1 MSAKKKKKVKKEDE
15 ITKFLLIIIPI
26 LMVVSIVISGISLY
40 KSGIRDSKKNDNNNL
55 IIREG
60 SSLYTHYN
68 NYQASKIESLI
79 KGYSINDK
87 FAMIIED
94 VYTTDNKTYMSGVI
108 KSGKVSIADIVEVS
122 GMSIDSINISIDKIL
137 VDGIS
142 VNSAYIGNRVELII
156 NDKVNVVKGQTIA
169 TKNSLITTNNI
180 EARIYL
186 YKEDEGNNTT
196 ISKELDSSINIS
208 LWDTVVSGKII
219 DIDNM
224 IRSGEYT
231 NVDILLDKDITV
243 DIGYSFK
250 IIEDNTTVGVG
261 VITKV
266 NK

>member
-1 MSAKKKKKVKKEDE
+1 MSVKKKRVKKEDE
-15 ITKFLLIIIPI
+15 ITKNLLIIIPI
-26 LMVVSIVISGISLY
+26 LMVISIVISGVSLY

-68 NYQASKIESLI
+68 NYQESKIESLI
-79 KGYSINDK
+79 KGYSVNDK

-94 VYTTDNKTYMSGVI
+94 VYTTDSKTFISGVI
-108 KSGKVSIADIVEVS
+108 KSGKVNTEDILEAS
-122 GMSIDSINISIDKIL
+122 GMSIDSIEVKINKIL
-137 VDGIS
+137 IDGIS
-142 VNSAYIGNRVELII
+142 VSSAYIGNRVELIV
-156 NDKVNVVKGQTIA
+156 NDKVNVIKGQTIA

-196 ISKELDSSINIS
+196 ISKELNSSINIS
-208 LWDTVVSGKII
+208 LWNTVVSGKII
-219 DIDNM
+219 SIDNM

-231 NVDILLDKDITV
+231 NIDILLDKDITV

-250 IIEDNTTVGVG
+250 IIEDNTTIGVG

>member
-1 MSAKKKKKVKKEDE
+1 MSVKKKKVKKEDE
-15 ITKFLLIIIPI
+15 ITKNLLIIIPI
-26 LMVVSIVISGISLY
+26 LMVISIVISGVSLY

-60 SSLYTHYN
+60 SSLYTHYI
-68 NYQASKIESLI
+68 NYQESKIESLI
-79 KGYSINDK
+79 KGYSVNDK

-94 VYTTDNKTYMSGVI
+94 VYVTDSKTYISGVI
-108 KSGKVSIADIVEVS
+108 KSGKVNTGDILEVS
-122 GMSIDSINISIDKIL
+122 GMSIDSIEVKINKIL
-137 VDGIS
+137 VDGVS
-142 VNSAYIGNRVELII
+142 VSSAYIGNRVELII
-156 NDKVNVVKGQTIA
+156 NDKVNVIKGQTIA
-169 TKNSLITTNNI
+169 TKDSLITSNDIT
-180 EARIYL
+180 ARIYL

-196 ISKELDSSINIS
+196 ISKELDSNINIS
-208 LWDTVVSGKII
+208 LWDTVINGKIVY
-219 DIDNM
+219 IDNM

-250 IIEDNTTVGVG
+250 IIEDNTIIGVG

>member
-1 MSAKKKKKVKKEDE
+1 MSVKKKRVKKEDE
-15 ITKFLLIIIPI
+15 ITKTLLIIIPI
-26 LMVVSIVISGISLY
+26 IMVISIVISGVSLY

-68 NYQASKIESLI
+68 NYQESKIESLI
-79 KGYSINDK
+79 KGYSVNDK

-94 VYTTDNKTYMSGVI
+94 VYTTDSKTFISGVI
-108 KSGKVSIADIVEVS
+108 KSGKVNTEDILEAS
-122 GMSIDSINISIDKIL
+122 GMSIDSIEVKINKIL
-137 VDGIS
+137 IDGIS
-142 VNSAYIGNRVELII
+142 VSSAYIGNRVELIV
-156 NDKVNVVKGQTIA
+156 NDKVNVIKGQTIA

-196 ISKELDSSINIS
+196 ISKELNSSINIS
-208 LWDTVVSGKII
+208 LWNTVVSGKII
-219 DIDNM
+219 SIDNM

-231 NVDILLDKDITV
+231 NIDILLDKDITV

-250 IIEDNTTVGVG
+250 IIEDNTTIGVG

>member
-1 MSAKKKKKVKKEDE
+1 MLVKKKKVKKEDE
-15 ITKFLLIIIPI
+15 ITKNLLIIIPI
-26 LMVVSIVISGISLY
+26 LMVISIIISGVSLY

-60 SSLYTHYN
+60 SSLYTHYI
-68 NYQASKIESLI
+68 NYQESKIESLI
-79 KGYSINDK
+79 KGYSVNDK

-94 VYTTDNKTYMSGVI
+94 VYTTDSKTYISGVI
-108 KSGKVSIADIVEVS
+108 KSGKVNTGDILEVS
-122 GMSIDSINISIDKIL
+122 GMSIDSIEVKINKIL

-142 VNSAYIGNRVELII
+142 VSSAYIGNRVELII
-156 NDKVNVVKGQTIA
+156 NDKVDVIKGQTIA

-180 EARIYL
+180 EVRIYL

-208 LWDTVVSGKII
+208 LWNTVVSGKII
-219 DIDNM
+219 NIDNM

-250 IIEDNTTVGVG
+250 IIEDNTIIGVG

>member
-1 MSAKKKKKVKKEDE
+1 MSVKKKRVKKEDE
-15 ITKFLLIIIPI
+15 ITKNLLIIIPI
-26 LMVVSIVISGISLY
+26 LMVISIVISGISLY

-60 SSLYTHYN
+60 SSLYTHYG
-68 NYQASKIESLI
+68 NYQESKIESLI
-79 KGYSINDK
+79 KGYSVNDK
-87 FAMIIED
+87 FAMIVED
-94 VYTTDNKTYMSGVI
+94 VYTTDSKTYISGVI
-108 KSGKVSIADIVEVS
+108 KSGKVNTGDILEVS
-122 GMSIDSINISIDKIL
+122 GMSIDSIDVKINKIL

-156 NDKVNVVKGQTIA
+156 NDKVNVIKGQTVA

-180 EARIYL
+180 ETRIYL

-196 ISKELDSSINIS
+196 ISKELNSSINIS

-219 DIDNM
+219 SIDNM

-231 NVDILLDKDITV
+231 NIDILLDKDITV

-250 IIEDNTTVGVG
+250 IIEDNTTIGVG

>member
-1 MSAKKKKKVKKEDE
+1 MSVKKKKVKKEDE
-15 ITKFLLIIIPI
+15 ITKNLLIIIPI
-26 LMVVSIVISGISLY
+26 LMVISIVISGVSLY

-60 SSLYTHYN
+60 SSLYTHYI
-68 NYQASKIESLI
+68 NYQESKIESLI
-79 KGYSINDK
+79 KGYSVNDK

-94 VYTTDNKTYMSGVI
+94 VYVTDSKTYISGVI
-108 KSGKVSIADIVEVS
+108 KSGKVNTGDILEVS
-122 GMSIDSINISIDKIL
+122 GMSIDSIEVKINKIL
-137 VDGIS
+137 IDGIS

-156 NDKVNVVKGQTIA
+156 NDKVDVIKGQTIA

-196 ISKELDSSINIS
+196 ISKELNSSINIS
-208 LWDTVVSGKII
+208 LWNTIVSGKII
-219 DIDNM
+219 NIDNM

-250 IIEDNTTVGVG
+250 IIEDNTIIGVG

>member
-1 MSAKKKKKVKKEDE
+1 MSVKKKKIKKEDE
-15 ITKFLLIIIPI
+15 ITKNLLIIIPI
-26 LMVVSIVISGISLY
+26 LMVISIVISGISLY

-60 SSLYTHYN
+60 SSLYTHYS
-68 NYQASKIESLI
+68 NYQESKIESLI
-79 KGYSINDK
+79 KGYSVNDK

-94 VYTTDNKTYMSGVI
+94 VYTTNGKIYISGVI
-108 KSGKVSIADIVEVS
+108 KSGKVNTGDILEVS
-122 GMSIDSINISIDKIL
+122 GMSIDSIDVKINKIL
-137 VDGIS
+137 VDGVS
-142 VNSAYIGNRVELII
+142 VSSAYIGNRVELII
-156 NDKVNVVKGQTIA
+156 NDKVNVIKGQTIA
-169 TKNSLITTNNI
+169 TKDSLITSNDIT
-180 EARIYL
+180 ARIYL

-196 ISKELDSSINIS
+196 ISKGLNSSINIS

-219 DIDNM
+219 SIDNM

-231 NVDILLDKDITV
+231 NIDILLDKDITV

-250 IIEDNTTVGVG
+250 IIEDNTTIGVG

>member
-1 MSAKKKKKVKKEDE
+1 MSVKKKKVKKEDE
-15 ITKFLLIIIPI
+15 ITKNLLIIIPI
-26 LMVVSIVISGISLY
+26 LMVISIVISGVSLY

-60 SSLYTHYN
+60 SSLYTQYS
-68 NYQASKIESLI
+68 NYQESKIESLI
-79 KGYSINDK
+79 KGYSVNDK

-94 VYTTDNKTYMSGVI
+94 VYTTDSKTYISGVI
-108 KSGKVSIADIVEVS
+108 KSGKVNTGDILEVS
-122 GMSIDSINISIDKIL
+122 GMSIDSIDVKINKIL
-137 VDGIS
+137 IDGIS

-156 NDKVNVVKGQTIA
+156 NDKVDVIKGQTIA
-169 TKNSLITTNNI
+169 TKNSLITTNSI
-180 EARIYL
+180 ETRIYL

-196 ISKELDSSINIS
+196 ISKELNSSINIS
-208 LWDTVVSGKII
+208 LWNTVVSGKII
-219 DIDNM
+219 NIDNM

-250 IIEDNTTVGVG
+250 IIEDNTIIGVG

>member
-1 MSAKKKKKVKKEDE
+1 MSVKKKKVKKEDE
-15 ITKFLLIIIPI
+15 ITKNLLIIIPI
-26 LMVVSIVISGISLY
+26 LMVISIVISGVSLY

-60 SSLYTHYN
+60 SSLYTYYS
-68 NYQASKIESLI
+68 NYQESKIESLI
-79 KGYSINDK
+79 KGYSVNDK

-94 VYTTDNKTYMSGVI
+94 VYTTDSKTYISGVI
-108 KSGKVSIADIVEVS
+108 KSGKVNTGDILEVS
-122 GMSIDSINISIDKIL
+122 GMSIDSVDVKINKIL

-142 VNSAYIGNRVELII
+142 VSSAYIGNRVELII
-156 NDKVNVVKGQTIA
+156 NDKVNVIKGQTIA

-231 NVDILLDKDITV
+231 NIDILLDKDITV

-250 IIEDNTTVGVG
+250 IIEDNTIIGVG

>member
-1 MSAKKKKKVKKEDE
+1 MSVKKKKVKKEDE
-15 ITKFLLIIIPI
+15 ITKNLLIIIPI
-26 LMVVSIVISGISLY
+26 LMVISIVISGVSLY

-60 SSLYTHYN
+60 SSLYTHYI
-68 NYQASKIESLI
+68 NYQESKIESLI
-79 KGYSINDK
+79 KGYSVNDK

-94 VYTTDNKTYMSGVI
+94 VYVTDSKTYISGVI
-108 KSGKVSIADIVEVS
+108 KSGKVNTGDILEVS
-122 GMSIDSINISIDKIL
+122 GMSIDSIEVKINKIL
-137 VDGIS
+137 IDGIS

-156 NDKVNVVKGQTIA
+156 NDKVDVIKGQTIA

-219 DIDNM
+219 NIDNM

-250 IIEDNTTVGVG
+250 IIEDNTIIGVG

>member
-1 MSAKKKKKVKKEDE
+1 MSVKKKKVKKEDE
-15 ITKFLLIIIPI
+15 ITKNLLIIIPI
-26 LMVVSIVISGISLY
+26 LMVISIVISGVSLY

-60 SSLYTHYN
+60 SSLYTHYG
-68 NYQASKIESLI
+68 NYQESKIESLI
-79 KGYSINDK
+79 KGYSVNDK

-94 VYTTDNKTYMSGVI
+94 VYTTDSKTYISGVI
-108 KSGKVSIADIVEVS
+108 KSGKVNTGDILEVS
-122 GMSIDSINISIDKIL
+122 GMSIDSIDVNINKIL

-142 VNSAYIGNRVELII
+142 VSSAYIGNRVELII
-156 NDKVNVVKGQTIA
+156 NDKVDVIKGQTIA

-208 LWDTVVSGKII
+208 LWDTVVSGMII
-219 DIDNM
+219 SIDNM
-224 IRSGEYT
+224 IRSSEYT
-231 NVDILLDKDITV
+231 NIDILLDKDITV

-250 IIEDNTTVGVG
+250 IIEDNTTIGVG

>member
-1 MSAKKKKKVKKEDE
+1 MSVKKKKVKKEDE
-15 ITKFLLIIIPI
+15 ITKNLLIIIPI
-26 LMVVSIVISGISLY
+26 LMVISIVISGVSLY

-68 NYQASKIESLI
+68 NYQESKIESLI
-79 KGYSINDK
+79 KGYSVNDK

-94 VYTTDNKTYMSGVI
+94 VYTTDSKTFISGVI
-108 KSGKVSIADIVEVS
+108 KSGKVNTEDILEAS
-122 GMSIDSINISIDKIL
+122 GMSIDSIEVKINKIL
-137 VDGIS
+137 IDGIS
-142 VNSAYIGNRVELII
+142 VSSAYIGNRVELIV
-156 NDKVNVVKGQTIA
+156 NDKVNVIKGQTIA

-180 EARIYL
+180 ETRIYL

-231 NVDILLDKDITV
+231 NIDILLDKDITV
-243 DIGYSFK
+243 DVGYSFK
-250 IIEDNTTVGVG
+250 IIEDNTIIGVG

>member
-1 MSAKKKKKVKKEDE
+1 MLVKKKKVKKEDE
-15 ITKFLLIIIPI
+15 ITKNLLIIIPI
-26 LMVVSIVISGISLY
+26 LMVISIIISGVSLY

-60 SSLYTHYN
+60 SSLYTHYI
-68 NYQASKIESLI
+68 NYQESKIESLI
-79 KGYSINDK
+79 KGYSVNDK

-94 VYTTDNKTYMSGVI
+94 VYTTDSKTYISGVI
-108 KSGKVSIADIVEVS
+108 KSGKVNTGDILEVS
-122 GMSIDSINISIDKIL
+122 GMSIDSIEVKINKIL

-142 VNSAYIGNRVELII
+142 VSSAYIGNRVELII
-156 NDKVNVVKGQTIA
+156 NDKVDVIKGQTIA

-180 EARIYL
+180 EVRIYL

-231 NVDILLDKDITV
+231 NIDILLDKDITV

-250 IIEDNTTVGVG
+250 IIEDNTIIGVG

>member
-1 MSAKKKKKVKKEDE
+1 MSVKKKKIKKEDE
-15 ITKFLLIIIPI
+15 ITKNLLIIIPI
-26 LMVVSIVISGISLY
+26 LMVISIVISGISLY

-60 SSLYTHYN
+60 SSLYTHYG
-68 NYQASKIESLI
+68 NYQESKIESLI
-79 KGYSINDK
+79 KGYSVNDK

-94 VYTTDNKTYMSGVI
+94 VYTTDSKTYISGVI
-108 KSGKVSIADIVEVS
+108 KSGKVNTGDILEVS
-122 GMSIDSINISIDKIL
+122 GMSIDSIDVKINKIL
-137 VDGIS
+137 IDGIS
-142 VNSAYIGNRVELII
+142 VSSAYIGNRVELII
-156 NDKVNVVKGQTIA
+156 NDKVNVIKGQTVA

-180 EARIYL
+180 TARIYL

-231 NVDILLDKDITV
+231 NIDILLDKDITV

-250 IIEDNTTVGVG
+250 IIEDNTTIGVG

>member
-1 MSAKKKKKVKKEDE
+1 MSVKKKKVKKEDE
-15 ITKFLLIIIPI
+15 ITKNLLIIIPI
-26 LMVVSIVISGISLY
+26 LMVISIVISGVSLY

-60 SSLYTHYN
+60 SSLYTHYI
-68 NYQASKIESLI
+68 NYQESKIESLI
-79 KGYSINDK
+79 KGYSVNDK

-94 VYTTDNKTYMSGVI
+94 VYVTDSKTYISGVI
-108 KSGKVSIADIVEVS
+108 KSGKVNTEDILEVS
-122 GMSIDSINISIDKIL
+122 GMSIDSIDVKINKIL
-137 VDGIS
+137 IDGIS

-156 NDKVNVVKGQTIA
+156 NDKVDVIKGQTIA
-169 TKNSLITTNNI
+169 TKNSLITTNSI
-180 EARIYL
+180 ETRIYL

-196 ISKELDSSINIS
+196 ISKELNSSINIS
-208 LWDTVVSGKII
+208 LWNTVVSGKII
-219 DIDNM
+219 NIDNM

-250 IIEDNTTVGVG
+250 IIEDNTIIGVG

>member
-1 MSAKKKKKVKKEDE
+1 MSVKKKKIKKEDE
-15 ITKFLLIIIPI
+15 ITKNLLIIIPI
-26 LMVVSIVISGISLY
+26 LMVISIVISGISLY

-60 SSLYTHYN
+60 SSLYTHYG
-68 NYQASKIESLI
+68 NYQESKIESLI
-79 KGYSINDK
+79 KGYSVNDK

-94 VYTTDNKTYMSGVI
+94 VYTTDSKTYISGVI
-108 KSGKVSIADIVEVS
+108 KSGKANTGDILEVS
-122 GMSIDSINISIDKIL
+122 GMNIDSIDVKINKIL
-137 VDGIS
+137 IDGIS
-142 VNSAYIGNRVELII
+142 VSSAYIGNRVELII
-156 NDKVNVVKGQTIA
+156 NDKVNVIKGQTIA

-180 EARIYL
+180 TARIYL

-219 DIDNM
+219 SIDNM

-231 NVDILLDKDITV
+231 NIDILLDKDITV

-250 IIEDNTTVGVG
+250 IIEDNTTIGVG

>member
-1 MSAKKKKKVKKEDE
+1 MSVKKKRVKKEDE
-15 ITKFLLIIIPI
+15 ITKNLLIIIPI
-26 LMVVSIVISGISLY
+26 LMVISIVISGVSLY

-60 SSLYTHYN
+60 SSLYTHYG
-68 NYQASKIESLI
+68 NYQESKIESLI
-79 KGYSINDK
+79 KGYSVNDK

-94 VYTTDNKTYMSGVI
+94 VYTTDSKTYISGVI
-108 KSGKVSIADIVEVS
+108 KSGKVNTGDILEVS
-122 GMSIDSINISIDKIL
+122 GMSIDSIEVKINKIL

-142 VNSAYIGNRVELII
+142 VSSAYIGNRVELII
-156 NDKVNVVKGQTIA
+156 NDKVDVIKGQTIA
-169 TKNSLITTNNI
+169 TKNSLITTNNV

-219 DIDNM
+219 NIDNM

-250 IIEDNTTVGVG
+250 IIEDNTIIGVG

>member
-1 MSAKKKKKVKKEDE
+1 MSLKKKRVKKEDE
-15 ITKFLLIIIPI
+15 ITKNLLIIIPI
-26 LMVVSIVISGISLY
+26 LMVISIVISGVSLY

-60 SSLYTHYN
+60 SSLYTHYI
-68 NYQASKIESLI
+68 NYQESKIESLI
-79 KGYSINDK
+79 KGYSVNDK

-94 VYTTDNKTYMSGVI
+94 VYTTNGKTYISGVI
-108 KSGKVSIADIVEVS
+108 KSGKVNTGDILEVS
-122 GMSIDSINISIDKIL
+122 GMSIDSVDVKINKIL

-142 VNSAYIGNRVELII
+142 VSSAYIGNRVELII
-156 NDKVNVVKGQTIA
+156 NDKVNVIKGQTIA
-169 TKNSLITTNNI
+169 TKNSLITTNNV

-196 ISKELDSSINIS
+196 ISKELNSSIDIS

-219 DIDNM
+219 NIDNM

-231 NVDILLDKDITV
+231 NMDILLDKDITA

-250 IIEDNTTVGVG
+250 IIEDNTTIGVG

>member
-1 MSAKKKKKVKKEDE
+1 MSVKKKKVKKEDE
-15 ITKFLLIIIPI
+15 ITKNLLIIIPI
-26 LMVVSIVISGISLY
+26 LMVISIVISGVSLY

-60 SSLYTHYN
+60 SSLYTHYI
-68 NYQASKIESLI
+68 NYQESKIESLI
-79 KGYSINDK
+79 KGYSVNDK

-94 VYTTDNKTYMSGVI
+94 VYVTDSKTYISGVI
-108 KSGKVSIADIVEVS
+108 KSGKVNTGDILEVS
-122 GMSIDSINISIDKIL
+122 GMSIDSIDVKINKIL
-137 VDGIS
+137 IDGIS

-156 NDKVNVVKGQTIA
+156 NDKVDVIKGQTIA
-169 TKNSLITTNNI
+169 TKNSLITTNSI
-180 EARIYL
+180 ETRIYL

-196 ISKELDSSINIS
+196 ISKELNSSINIS
-208 LWDTVVSGKII
+208 LWNTVVSGKII
-219 DIDNM
+219 NIDNM

-250 IIEDNTTVGVG
+250 IIEDNTIIGVG

>member
-1 MSAKKKKKVKKEDE
+1 MSVKKKKVKKEDE
-15 ITKFLLIIIPI
+15 ITKNLLIIIPI
-26 LMVVSIVISGISLY
+26 LMVISIVISGVSLY

-60 SSLYTHYN
+60 SSLYTHYI
-68 NYQASKIESLI
+68 NYQESKIESLI
-79 KGYSINDK
+79 KGYSVNDK

-94 VYTTDNKTYMSGVI
+94 VYTTDSKTYISGVI
-108 KSGKVSIADIVEVS
+108 KSGKVNTEDILEVS
-122 GMSIDSINISIDKIL
+122 GMSIDSIDVKINKIL
-137 VDGIS
+137 IDGIS

-156 NDKVNVVKGQTIA
+156 NDKVDVIKGQTIA
-169 TKNSLITTNNI
+169 TKNSLITTNSI
-180 EARIYL
+180 ETRIYL

-196 ISKELDSSINIS
+196 ISKELNSSIDIS

-219 DIDNM
+219 SIDNM

-250 IIEDNTTVGVG
+250 IIEDNTIIGVG